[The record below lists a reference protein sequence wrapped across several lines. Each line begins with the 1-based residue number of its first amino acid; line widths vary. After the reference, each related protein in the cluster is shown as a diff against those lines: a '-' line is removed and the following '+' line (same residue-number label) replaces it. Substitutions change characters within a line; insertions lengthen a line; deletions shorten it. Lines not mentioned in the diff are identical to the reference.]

1 MALLLIIIIKCSG
14 MGELSGK
21 AGKGKAHVII
31 ASGQTLATNSFLT
44 RCFFKDSLAE
54 RADTLEVG
62 GGGSSPGA
70 TCPLN
75 GLVTPPG
82 LAAAGLVGRELYLLC
97 LLGICLRLQ

>member
-1 MALLLIIIIKCSG
+1 MVLLLIIIIKCSG

-21 AGKGKAHVII
+21 AGKGKANVII

-44 RCFFKDSLAE
+44 RFFKKDSLAE
-54 RADTLEVG
+54 RADTLG
-62 GGGSSPGA
+62 GGGVSFPGA

-75 GLVTPPG
+75 GLVSPPG

-97 LLGICLRLQ
+97 LLRICLRLQ